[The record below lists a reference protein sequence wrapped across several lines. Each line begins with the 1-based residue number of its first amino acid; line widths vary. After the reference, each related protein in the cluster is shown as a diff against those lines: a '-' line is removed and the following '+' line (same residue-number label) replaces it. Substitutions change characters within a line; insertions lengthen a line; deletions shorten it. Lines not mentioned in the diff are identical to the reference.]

1 MDMQSNPNRFVPKVH
16 PASREVMQDDP
27 MDLHVTMAEGD
38 PDLLLRSIV
47 QEYAWIGWDA
57 DQIAALF
64 GDPFYPMLYGLRQA
78 LGEAGVRQRIDAVL
92 HRCGVFRFQSTVL
105 EQPVDVSE
113 LVQIGL
119 GRSEEDCH
127 AASQ

>member
-1 MDMQSNPNRFVPKVH
+1 
-16 PASREVMQDDP
+16 

-38 PDLLLRSIV
+38 PDLLLRSVV

-64 GDPFYPMLYGLRQA
+64 GDPFYPLLYGLRQA
-78 LGEAGVRQRIDAVL
+78 LGEAGVRQRIDAESFIVAVCFDSSPQYL
-92 HRCGVFRFQSTVL
+92 SSRSTCRSRSGVGT
-105 EQPVDVSE
+105 
-113 LVQIGL
+113 

-127 AASQ
+127 AASD